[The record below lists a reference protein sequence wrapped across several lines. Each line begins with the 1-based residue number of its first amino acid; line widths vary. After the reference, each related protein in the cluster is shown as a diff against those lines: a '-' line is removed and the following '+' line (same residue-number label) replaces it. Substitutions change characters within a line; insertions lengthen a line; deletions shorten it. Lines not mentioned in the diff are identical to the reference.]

1 MKRLLGVISII
12 FIVSLTANA
21 QTRVGQNMILLD
33 NNQLSKIDARGA
45 DKFLRVNIENPK
57 IILCDEQFINNN
69 AQLHLENQNKSS
81 ITTNNTNYF
90 GYKTD
95 NAFFE

>member
-21 QTRVGQNMILLD
+21 QTRAGQNMILLD
-33 NNQLSKIDARGA
+33 NNQLSKIDAKGVDR
-45 DKFLRVNIENPK
+45 FLRVNIENPK
-57 IILCDEQFINNN
+57 IILWDEQFINNN
-69 AQLHLENQNKSS
+69 TQLQLENQNKSS